1 MITKADVFLANIE
14 EELQEIWNSFDE
26 DNRARA
32 CLYTLIIYA
41 PYSER
46 LDYYQYLVD
55 TLMHQYPCR
64 IIFVTGNSTIG
75 QEYLRTSVSAESVE
89 KLGHSITC
97 ELISIEAAGK
107 HLERVPFIIL
117 PHIIPD
123 IPVYL
128 AWGKEPCEDRST
140 FQQLQKFSTR
150 IIYDSDASH
159 DLSGFTRTLL
169 SRLSPSNNTSTDLNW
184 ARLSE
189 WRHILAKT
197 FDTKER
203 REHLSKSQNIH
214 ISYSDLIDP
223 LIPQPSLRS
232 RYLQC
237 WLAAK
242 LGWSFLDSFTSEGK
256 QNFLYQHK
264 YGTLTISISPESREE
279 YCSGAIT
286 SIEISTHDKQK
297 YSLKRQGLHRLI
309 RIQTST
315 PERCNF
321 PITLPLSYLNKE
333 QSLIQETFYAPL
345 NSDYFE
351 TLQVLAKQ
359 QEEYAKQN

>member
-1 MITKADVFLANIE
+1 MITKANVYLANIE
-14 EELQEIWNSFDE
+14 EELEKIWDSFEE

-32 CLYTLIIYA
+32 CLFTLIIYA
-41 PYSER
+41 QYSER
-46 LDYYQYLVD
+46 LDYYHYLVR
-55 TLMHQYPCR
+55 TLMHEFPCR
-64 IIFVTGNSTIG
+64 IIFVTGNAALG

-128 AWGKEPCEDRST
+128 AWGMEPDQDSST
-140 FQQLQKFSTR
+140 FKQLQKFATR
-150 IIYDSDASH
+150 IIYDSDASNN
-159 DLSGFTRTLL
+159 LSGFIETLL
-169 SRLSPSNNTSTDLNW
+169 SRFENSKNTVIDLNW

-189 WRHILAKT
+189 WRHVLAKT
-197 FDTKER
+197 FYTEER
-203 REHLSKSQNIH
+203 LEQLSKSQKIDITYNNVA
-214 ISYSDLIDP
+214 DP
-223 LIPQPSLRS
+223 LIPDPSLRS

-242 LGWSFLDSFTSEGK
+242 LGWSFIKTFDLNGK
-256 QNFLYQHK
+256 QNYLYQHDH
-264 YGTLTISISPESREE
+264 GTLTISMSSEAREE
-279 YCSGAIT
+279 YSSGAIT
-286 SIEISTHDKQK
+286 SIEVLSLDEHK
-297 YSLKRQGLHRLI
+297 YSLKRQGLHRQI
-309 RIQTST
+309 RIQLTT
-315 PERCNF
+315 PERCNI
-321 PITLPLSYLNKE
+321 PITLPLSYLSKE

-345 NSDYFE
+345 NSDYFK

-359 QEEYAKQN
+359 QEDYAKQN